1 MVVIQVKIG
10 INIID
15 DMFLDGGSR
24 VNIITKQLR
33 TKLRVSKPKI
43 VPYNL

>member
-15 DMFLDGGSR
+15 DIFLNGGSK
-24 VNIITKQLR
+24 VIIITEQLR
-33 TKLRVSKPKI
+33 TKLRLPKPKI
-43 VPYNL
+43 VL